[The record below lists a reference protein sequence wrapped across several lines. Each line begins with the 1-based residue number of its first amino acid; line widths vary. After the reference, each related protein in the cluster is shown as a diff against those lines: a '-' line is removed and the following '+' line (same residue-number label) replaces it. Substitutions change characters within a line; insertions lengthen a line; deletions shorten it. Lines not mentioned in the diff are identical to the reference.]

1 MTEQPTS
8 SPPDITARL
17 RREAQDLWFEG
28 GRDSD
33 RQLMLEAAN
42 EIERLRLFRGN
53 TIAYLRSRDLETD
66 YDLYQSGNT
75 VPAGHA
81 NPVTGGLDDAKV
93 SKV

>member
-17 RREAQDLWFEG
+17 RREAQELWFEG

-42 EIERLRLFRGN
+42 EIERLRVALARYGWHHEN
-53 TIAYLRSRDLETD
+53 CPYLESVTACICGYDALRIAD
-66 YDLYQSGNT
+66 
-75 VPAGHA
+75 HA
-81 NPVTGGLDDAKV
+81 AAVHSSEV
-93 SKV
+93 QR